1 MKVGTRHHNL
11 LRSLLVIGITPFAFA
26 LAAPLKAQVIWEP
39 VSEEQAQQDQI
50 LAPMPDGSRNEPLLP
65 QAIIWEPVPTEET
78 SATDETNAIV
88 WTPVP
93 ASESVAEGSAPN
105 TAVVWEVIPE
115 SDTPLSPAPARNLAE
130 AEDGSST
137 NEQEAP
143 PPEVI
148 AQEAAMPPRLV
159 PGLPPPPPLQ
169 ALNRSIAYG
178 DGLVG
183 PDIGWRVPN
192 GLRWS
197 RRWFGDATVQA
208 INRRQKGD
216 DNFFD
221 FGQGDG
227 EGIVHA
233 NVLQTEEW
241 SVGLNYSFR
250 SLQNDPNRAGGSTG
264 ITDGMSTGFRVARA
278 IGDTGG
284 IAFGAEQLIQWD
296 DRTDTGRN
304 IYLMATKGWWLG
316 NQGKDYPLVI
326 ANGGV
331 GTGAFQYDNPLRF
344 ACINNVQNRTE
355 PNFQRDNDLC
365 WGPIGSIALVF
376 NEYFAIFTEYN
387 GTAPTLSASLNLTG
401 GIPIRLTWGVSF
413 AGSQELRED
422 FDQYRWTFGASIGF

>member
-1 MKVGTRHHNL
+1 
-11 LRSLLVIGITPFAFA
+11 
-26 LAAPLKAQVIWEP
+26 
-39 VSEEQAQQDQI
+39 
-50 LAPMPDGSRNEPLLP
+50 
-65 QAIIWEPVPTEET
+65 
-78 SATDETNAIV
+78 
-88 WTPVP
+88 
-93 ASESVAEGSAPN
+93 
-105 TAVVWEVIPE
+105 VWEVIPD
-115 SDTPLSPAPARNLAE
+115 SDTPISPTPTKTLAE
-130 AEDGSST
+130 GNSESSANT
-137 NEQEAP
+137 PEAP
-143 PPEVI
+143 PAEVI
-148 AQEAAMPPRLV
+148 AQEAAMPPRMV
-159 PGLPPPPPLQ
+159 PGPPPPPPLQ
-169 ALNRSIAYG
+169 TLNRSIAYG

-197 RRWFGDATVQA
+197 QRWFGDATVQA

-233 NVLQTEEW
+233 NVLQTENW
-241 SVGLNYSFR
+241 SLGLNYSFR
-250 SLQNDPNRAGGSTG
+250 SLQSNPNIAGGSTG

-296 DRTDTGRN
+296 DQTDSGRN

-316 NQGKDYPLVI
+316 NEGKDYPLVI
-326 ANGGV
+326 ANGGL

-344 ACINNVQNRTE
+344 ACIYNVQSRPE
-355 PNFQRDNDLC
+355 PNFQRDTDLC
-365 WGPIGSIALVF
+365 WGPIGTFAVVF
-376 NEYFAIFTEYN
+376 NEYFGIFTEYN
-387 GTAPTLSASLNLTG
+387 GTATTLSASLNLTG